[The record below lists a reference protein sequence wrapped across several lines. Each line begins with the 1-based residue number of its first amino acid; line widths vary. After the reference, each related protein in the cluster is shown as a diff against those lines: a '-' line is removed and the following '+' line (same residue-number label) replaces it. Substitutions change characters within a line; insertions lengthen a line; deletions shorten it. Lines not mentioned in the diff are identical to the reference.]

1 MKAACQRALW
11 LCQALMPCAADS
23 PGLQRRPEAAG
34 MSPYCP
40 STHIGCEG
48 GVPQGEGT
56 QIRKRPLK
64 HQAWAQLQGSE
75 GGLPPLLGS
84 GWGQTRAARAL
95 SRPWRE
101 RPAESRQGS
110 ELRPWALPFCLS
122 LPCRHLTPPDLSGK
136 NEGPDDLLTF

>member
-1 MKAACQRALW
+1 MKVACQRALW

-84 GWGQTRAARAL
+84 GWGQARAARAL
-95 SRPWRE
+95 VTEAVVCICLNFSPRPLGAQPRTV
-101 RPAESRQGS
+101 GS
-110 ELRPWALPFCLS
+110 TWAL
-122 LPCRHLTPPDLSGK
+122 K
-136 NEGPDDLLTF
+136 